1 MTARPPIAVCA
12 LVAIAAAA
20 AAGCGGKQQVSATEL
35 VQKGDAICRD
45 EQSRFDEI
53 QAQPPANAS
62 EAADQTKDLVSAAED
77 ANDKLGDFE
86 PPADLRSSYEAYLDA
101 RDRATDQIKKG
112 EDAASN
118 QDSDAYGAA
127 QSAVAQTAPQRR
139 KLASSLGFKVCS
151 SGASGA
157 AL

>member
-1 MTARPPIAVCA
+1 MTARQPIAVCA

-86 PPADLRSSYEAYLDA
+86 PPADLQSSYDAYLDA